1 MFQKILIANR
11 GEIALRVQRAC
22 RDLGIRTVVVHSEA
36 DSAAKYVKLA
46 DESVCIGPAASSASY
61 LNVPA
66 IISAAEVTDSEAIHP
81 GYGFL
86 SENADFAERV
96 EKSGFVFIGP
106 HAVFTNDLYPRAV
119 SPDWKVV
126 PTVVED
132 GVSVG
137 ANATIVCGVRLGRYA
152 MIAAGA
158 VVTRDV
164 PPYALVVGVPGRVV
178 GYVCDKGH
186 RLDAKHRCRTCGK
199 TVAVRPPRRTAR
211 EG

>member
-1 MFQKILIANR
+1 
-11 GEIALRVQRAC
+11 
-22 RDLGIRTVVVHSEA
+22 
-36 DSAAKYVKLA
+36 
-46 DESVCIGPAASSASY
+46 
-61 LNVPA
+61 
-66 IISAAEVTDSEAIHP
+66 
-81 GYGFL
+81 
-86 SENADFAERV
+86 
-96 EKSGFVFIGP
+96 
-106 HAVFTNDLYPRAV
+106 
-119 SPDWKVV
+119 V